1 MDKLRNVDENR
12 PIDYLNLN
20 ERFIE
25 SREIRLTISLSRIL
39 IKISIFEDTEKLL
52 YTIFSTRRED
62 FEDLENLEI
71 EKKNE
76 KGRGEFLIHLANKL
90 SILSRRR
97 GGQLFETCHECKE
110 ETIDS
115 TTSHPWL
122 RQETSRR
129 YSVIL
134 ARFTRA

>member
-39 IKISIFEDTEKLL
+39 IKISIFEDTENHD
-52 YTIFSTRRED
+52 TIFSTRRED

-76 KGRGEFLIHLANKL
+76 KGRGEFLIHLYKQAVDSL
-90 SILSRRR
+90 SSSRRTVIRNLPRMQR
-97 GGQLFETCHECKE
+97 GNNRLNNIASLTETGNFA
-110 ETIDS
+110 
-115 TTSHPWL
+115 PL
-122 RQETSRR
+122 
-129 YSVIL
+129 
-134 ARFTRA
+134 

>member
-39 IKISIFEDTEKLL
+39 IKISIFKDTENHDA
-52 YTIFSTRRED
+52 IFSTRRED

-76 KGRGEFLIHLANKL
+76 KGRGEFLIHLYKQAVDSL
-90 SILSRRR
+90 SSSRRTVIRNLPRMQR
-97 GGQLFETCHECKE
+97 GNNWLNNIASLTETGNFA
-110 ETIDS
+110 
-115 TTSHPWL
+115 PL
-122 RQETSRR
+122 
-129 YSVIL
+129 
-134 ARFTRA
+134 

>member
-76 KGRGEFLIHLANKL
+76 KGRGEFLIHLYKQAVDSL
-90 SILSRRR
+90 SSSRRTVIRNLPRMQR
-97 GGQLFETCHECKE
+97 GNNRLNNIASLTETGNFA
-110 ETIDS
+110 
-115 TTSHPWL
+115 PL
-122 RQETSRR
+122 
-129 YSVIL
+129 
-134 ARFTRA
+134 

>member
-39 IKISIFEDTEKLL
+39 IKISIFEDTENDV
-52 YTIFSTRRED
+52 IFSTRCED

-76 KGRGEFLIHLANKL
+76 KGRGEFLIHLYKQAVDSL
-90 SILSRRR
+90 SSSRRTVIRNLPRMQR
-97 GGQLFETCHECKE
+97 GNNRLNNIASLTETGNFA
-110 ETIDS
+110 
-115 TTSHPWL
+115 PL
-122 RQETSRR
+122 
-129 YSVIL
+129 
-134 ARFTRA
+134 

>member
-39 IKISIFEDTEKLL
+39 IKISIFEDTENHDA
-52 YTIFSTRRED
+52 IFSTRRED

-76 KGRGEFLIHLANKL
+76 KGRGEFLTHLIQTSCRFSLVVEEDSYSKL
-90 SILSRRR
+90 ATNAKRKQSTQQHRILDWDRK
-97 GGQLFETCHECKE
+97 LCAA
-110 ETIDS
+110 I
-115 TTSHPWL
+115 
-122 RQETSRR
+122 
-129 YSVIL
+129 V
-134 ARFTRA
+134 

>member
-12 PIDYLNLN
+12 PSDYLNLN

-39 IKISIFEDTEKLL
+39 IKISIFEDTENHD
-52 YTIFSTRRED
+52 TIFSTRRED

-76 KGRGEFLIHLANKL
+76 KGRGEFLIHLYKQAVDSL
-90 SILSRRR
+90 SSSRRTVIRNLPRMQR
-97 GGQLFETCHECKE
+97 GNNRLNNIASLTETGNFA
-110 ETIDS
+110 
-115 TTSHPWL
+115 PL
-122 RQETSRR
+122 
-129 YSVIL
+129 
-134 ARFTRA
+134 

>member
-12 PIDYLNLN
+12 PSDYLNLN

-39 IKISIFEDTEKLL
+39 IKISIFEDTENHDA
-52 YTIFSTRRED
+52 IFSTRRED

-90 SILSRRR
+90 SILSRRG

-115 TTSHPWL
+115 TTSHP
-122 RQETSRR
+122 
-129 YSVIL
+129 
-134 ARFTRA
+134 

>member
-39 IKISIFEDTEKLL
+39 IKISIFEDTENHDA
-52 YTIFSTRRED
+52 IFSTRRED

-76 KGRGEFLIHLANKL
+76 KGRGEFLIHLYKQAVDSL
-90 SILSRRR
+90 SSSRRTVIRNLPRMQR
-97 GGQLFETCHECKE
+97 GNN
-110 ETIDS
+110 
-115 TTSHPWL
+115 
-122 RQETSRR
+122 
-129 YSVIL
+129 
-134 ARFTRA
+134 